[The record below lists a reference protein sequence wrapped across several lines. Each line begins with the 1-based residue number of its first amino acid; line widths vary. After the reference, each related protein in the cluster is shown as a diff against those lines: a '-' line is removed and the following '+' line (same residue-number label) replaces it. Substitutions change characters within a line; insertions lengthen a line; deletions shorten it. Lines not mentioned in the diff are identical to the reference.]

1 MVGLALGWIGLVGTI
16 FGVILAGFPRALLM
30 ANAGGAWDNAKKYI
44 EIEGIEVNGQK
55 FGKKSEP
62 HKNAVVGDVVGD
74 PFKDTTGPSLN
85 PLIKV
90 VNTVSIVFAPVIA
103 MISLINPAAGPLIM
117 HLISILMA

>member
-1 MVGLALGWIGLVGTI
+1 M
-16 FGVILAGFPRALLM
+16 
-30 ANAGGAWDNAKKYI
+30 
-44 EIEGIEVNGQK
+44 
-55 FGKKSEP
+55 
-62 HKNAVVGDVVGD
+62 VGDVVGD